1 MSTAASADV
10 QPGLEVVIAQ
20 WLGAHALVVFAFGLG
35 LVLMGAVLGWR
46 IVGRRLQHN
55 ASSTQ
60 PPPMQAALLLA
71 AGFVVL
77 LGAASGFAEIAEE
90 IGQGGEVSRF
100 DEAFSAAL
108 AASVAPATRDVFAAL
123 TRLGDTSTIA
133 GLGVLV
139 AAVLVI
145 RGRRRLA
152 FGWAIA
158 LAGNGLLNE
167 TLKHV
172 FERVRPVHASGV
184 AAAEGWSFPSG
195 HSSGAVVAYGLLAY
209 VLIRALPSR
218 WHLAVVLTAVALAF
232 TIGSSRVFLRV
243 HFPSDVVAGFLSGS
257 AWLAVCIV
265 GFELARRQR
274 SA

>member
-1 MSTAASADV
+1 MSDVASHGAR
-10 QPGLEVVIAQ
+10 PELEVAIAQ
-20 WLGAHALVVFAFGLG
+20 WLGAHAFVVFAVGFCV
-35 LVLMGAVLGWR
+35 VLIGAALGWR
-46 IVGRRLQHN
+46 LVGRYLQRN
-55 ASSTQ
+55 ASGTQ
-60 PPPMQAALLLA
+60 PSTMPLALLLA

-90 IGQGGEVSRF
+90 IGPGGGVSRF

-108 AASVAPATRDVFAAL
+108 GEHVAPTTRDAFAAL

-133 GLGVLV
+133 GLGVVV

-172 FERVRPVHASGV
+172 FARVRPVHASG
-184 AAAEGWSFPSG
+184 ALAAEGWSFPSG

-209 VLIRALPSR
+209 VLIRALPAR
-218 WHLAVVLTAVALAF
+218 WHLAVVLSSVALAF
-232 TIGSSRVFLRV
+232 TIGSSRVFLQV

-265 GFELARRQR
+265 GFELARRYR
-274 SA
+274 SS